1 MEQNERVVM
10 KRFHFRLETLLRL
23 ADLHE
28 QKQLAA
34 LSPFL
39 IKSNGLTSDLQ
50 VAEGNYKK
58 LIEANAQGFSK
69 VISDY
74 IVKLRMYIQSIHE
87 EKVELDNQMEPIR
100 QELMNAKK
108 KKKGL
113 EILKE
118 NQFKKWNREITK
130 SDWQNKEDVFLAK
143 NFREN
148 KLKESV

>member
-1 MEQNERVVM
+1 M

-74 IVKLRMYIQSIHE
+74 IVKLRMYMQSIHE

>member
-1 MEQNERVVM
+1 M

-50 VAEGNYKK
+50 AAEGNYKK
-58 LIEANAQGFSK
+58 LIKANAQGFSK

-74 IVKLRMYIQSIHE
+74 IVKLRMYMQSIHE

-100 QELMNAKK
+100 QELMKAKK

-130 SDWQNKEDVFLAK
+130 SDWQNKEDAFLAK

>member
-1 MEQNERVVM
+1 M

-50 VAEGNYKK
+50 IAEGNYKK

-74 IVKLRMYIQSIHE
+74 IVKLRMYMQSIHE

-100 QELMNAKK
+100 QELMKAKK

>member
-1 MEQNERVVM
+1 M

-28 QKQLAA
+28 QKQFAA

-58 LIEANAQGFSK
+58 LIKANAQGFSK

-74 IVKLRMYIQSIHE
+74 IVKLRMYMQSIHE
-87 EKVELDNQMEPIR
+87 
-100 QELMNAKK
+100 
-108 KKKGL
+108 
-113 EILKE
+113 
-118 NQFKKWNREITK
+118 
-130 SDWQNKEDVFLAK
+130 
-143 NFREN
+143 
-148 KLKESV
+148 

>member
-1 MEQNERVVM
+1 M

>member
-1 MEQNERVVM
+1 M

-50 VAEGNYKK
+50 IAQGNYKK

-74 IVKLRMYIQSIHE
+74 IVKLRMYMQSIHE